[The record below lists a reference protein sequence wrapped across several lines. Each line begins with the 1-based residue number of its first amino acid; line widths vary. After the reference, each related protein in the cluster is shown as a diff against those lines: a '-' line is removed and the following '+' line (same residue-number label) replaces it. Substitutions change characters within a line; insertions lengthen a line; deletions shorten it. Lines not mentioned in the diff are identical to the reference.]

1 MRQDSG
7 GLAVLVAEQQC
18 ADIFFFFTYLFFIPF
33 GRYFTYL
40 LWENKSKEQKKKVTL
55 PYHTSNRSCIC
66 AYEKPQ
72 AGILDLVYTF
82 T

>member
-18 ADIFFFFTYLFFIPF
+18 ADIFFFTYLFFIPF

-40 LWENKSKEQKKKVTL
+40 LWENKSKEQKQKVTL

-72 AGILDLVYTF
+72 AGILDPVYTF